1 MTKNILVQ
9 YADLREEIKDIRK
22 RIEKTQER
30 LQKIQQGG
38 TVMDSVTGTRADGTF
53 GHIRIEGFPYA
64 DYDRQRARLFL
75 YLAQLTKA
83 ETERLELTNEVEAYI
98 NAITD
103 SRMRRIIQY
112 RVIDDMSWGEV
123 AANIGGNNS
132 EDSVRMAF
140 HRFLEK

>member
-64 DYDRQRARLFL
+64 DYDRQRAQLSC
-75 YLAQLTKA
+75 YLVQLTKA
-83 ETERLELTNEVEAYI
+83 ETELLELTNRVEAYI

-112 RVIDDMSWGEV
+112 RIIDNLSWGEV
-123 AANIGGNNS
+123 AAKIGGNNS
-132 EDSVRMAF
+132 EDSIRMAF